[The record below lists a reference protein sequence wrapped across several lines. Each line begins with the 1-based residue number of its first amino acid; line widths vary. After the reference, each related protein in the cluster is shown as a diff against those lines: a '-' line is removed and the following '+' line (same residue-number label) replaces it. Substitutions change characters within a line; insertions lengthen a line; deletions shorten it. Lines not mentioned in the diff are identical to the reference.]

1 MSAVPEPFDVA
12 GAGLHDPREPATA
25 EVTTHAYL
33 CTGCPL
39 GCRLEVE
46 ARDGD
51 VLEVRGFSCKRG
63 ERYGRQEHVDPRRPL
78 STTVWIDGA
87 TIRRVPV
94 RTAEAIP
101 KAQVVAVARALRGR
115 RVDAPVRR
123 GDVVLSD
130 ALGTG
135 VDVIITRDLDR
146 VDGGGRPPAGEER
159 TTSR

>member
-1 MSAVPEPFDVA
+1 VTTAPEPFDIA
-12 GAGLHDPREPATA
+12 GAGLHDPREPAVD
-25 EVTTHAYL
+25 EVVTHAYL

-39 GCRLEVE
+39 GCRLEVD

-94 RTAEAIP
+94 RTAEPIS
-101 KAQVVAVARALRGR
+101 KAQVVAVAEALRGL
-115 RVDAPVRR
+115 RVRAPVRR
-123 GDVVLSD
+123 GDVVLPD

-135 VDVIITRDLDR
+135 VDVIVTRDLDR
-146 VDGGGRPPAGEER
+146 VAG
-159 TTSR
+159 